1 MPPVFTHSGLGLWHH
16 AGPICACRVPMFT
29 AGRHLFARA
38 CALILSVFII
48 QKYYTTP
55 SRPCAIFSACTS
67 FIAQCPAPPVRLLWP
82 FPGCKKNMCAKKPAE
97 HWFHGLF
104 HGGERGIRTLGAF
117 MGHTRF
123 PVVRLRPAQ
132 PSFHNSILHEF
143 VHVVRVTGLEPVRR
157 NTRPSNVPV
166 CQFQH
171 TRIFTLRFTTLILIY
186 FVL

>member
-16 AGPICACRVPMFT
+16 TGPICACRAPMFT

-48 QKYYTTP
+48 RKYYTTP

-82 FPGCKKNMCAKKPAE
+82 FPNCKKNMCAKKPAE

-132 PSFHNSILHEF
+132 PSLRGAIL
-143 VHVVRVTGLEPVRR
+143 
-157 NTRPSNVPV
+157 S
-166 CQFQH
+166 
-171 TRIFTLRFTTLILIY
+171 
-186 FVL
+186 